1 MENKKKITSISS
13 YIEIIEEI
21 TNVTNIGLN
30 QIYFRGQL
38 NGSKQGWR
46 LIPTFY
52 RNKQEFYNSSFY
64 TDKSYE
70 INEIYRFVEKNYE
83 YFDNINFND
92 LISIINILQHH
103 GFPTR
108 VLDITKSPLVALYF
122 ALDTDKDIKEYS
134 PVIYIIRSDMN
145 CFASYFVNEQ
155 LNAFYRNESY
165 IREHDV
171 IIVNGSMLSQR
182 IKNQK
187 GDFILFF
194 DNQKDIL
201 DSEYFHIDEI
211 EIDLESVDKLKRELN
226 ILGINKNSIYPS
238 LEEEVINFK
247 RNLEVEKTV
256 SNQLQNITNQITNM
270 SKAVSNVASN
280 KLKETSNNGEASVVS
295 IPERKYLQKPVT
307 FKNIKLPKYMTDR
320 C

>member
-1 MENKKKITSISS
+1 MVIKKKITSISS

-21 TNVTNIGLN
+21 TEETTLD

-38 NGSKQGWR
+38 NGSKQGWK

-52 RNKQEFYNSSFY
+52 RNKQEFHNSRFY

-122 ALDTDKDIKEYS
+122 ALNTDKNIKNYS
-134 PVIYIIRSDMN
+134 PVIYIIRSHKK
-145 CFASYFVNEQ
+145 CYASYFVNKQ
-155 LNAFYRNESY
+155 LNDFYRNE
-165 IREHDV
+165 EHLIEDTV

-194 DNQKDIL
+194 DNRKDIL
-201 DSEYFHIDEI
+201 TSEDFHIDEI
-211 EIDLESVDKLKRELN
+211 EIDLESIDKLKRELD

-238 LEEEVINFK
+238 LEEEVTNFK
-247 RNLEVEKTV
+247 TNLNFENNLSNPVQNLAKSLNDISKFV
-256 SNQLQNITNQITNM
+256 SD
-270 SKAVSNVASN
+270 VASDTIKN
-280 KLKETSNNGEASVVS
+280 SSNNKKEESDS
-295 IPERKYLQKPVT
+295 TPERRYLEKKVT
-307 FKNIKLPKYMTDR
+307 FKNIKLSDR
-320 C
+320 